1 MRSARI
7 TCSSSLLLWALWSL
21 TLPESGEC
29 YAPVLCQTSL
39 CQPSP
44 VAPSHTWPLS
54 EVLPSVQPKDSVL
67 PAWGP
72 ANEGRGASWENG
84 GGGLEY
90 LPFHLS
96 APGAPE
102 MSHEFS
108 IGRSPGLR
116 WECSHSSGDEAGK
129 ERGRWPGTPPAA
141 GCPLEEKGPVRCG
154 RTKSYPSMSGGAS
167 PKEALTPAEPAEAE
181 RGV

>member
-116 WECSHSSGDEAGK
+116 WECSHSCGDEAGK

-141 GCPLEEKGPVRCG
+141 GCPLEEKGACQMWEDQELPLDEWRCQPQRG
-154 RTKSYPSMSGGAS
+154 PDPS
-167 PKEALTPAEPAEAE
+167 
-181 RGV
+181 

>member
-7 TCSSSLLLWALWSL
+7 TCSSSLLLWALWSP
-21 TLPESGEC
+21 TLPEIVEAKQG
-29 YAPVLCQTSL
+29 PLCNDRPPL
-39 CQPSP
+39 CQPILWPHHTPGPSLRSCHQFSP
-44 VAPSHTWPLS
+44 RT
-54 EVLPSVQPKDSVL
+54 VL

-72 ANEGRGASWENG
+72 ANEGRGASRENG
-84 GGGLEY
+84 GGGLEH

-108 IGRSPGLR
+108 VGRSPGLR
-116 WECSHSSGDEAGK
+116 WECSHSCGDEAGK

-141 GCPLEEKGPVRCG
+141 GCPLEEKGACQVWEDQELPPDEWRCQPQRG
-154 RTKSYPSMSGGAS
+154 PDPS
-167 PKEALTPAEPAEAE
+167 
-181 RGV
+181 

>member
-1 MRSARI
+1 MLR
-7 TCSSSLLLWALWSL
+7 
-21 TLPESGEC
+21 
-29 YAPVLCQTSL
+29 QTSL

-44 VAPSHTWPLS
+44 VAASHTWPLS

-72 ANEGRGASWENG
+72 AKEGRGASRENG
-84 GGGLEY
+84 GGGLEH

-108 IGRSPGLR
+108 VGRSPGLR
-116 WECSHSSGDEAGK
+116 WECSHSCGDEAGK

-141 GCPLEEKGPVRCG
+141 GCPLEEKGACQVWEDQELPPDEWRCQPQRG
-154 RTKSYPSMSGGAS
+154 PDPS
-167 PKEALTPAEPAEAE
+167 
-181 RGV
+181 